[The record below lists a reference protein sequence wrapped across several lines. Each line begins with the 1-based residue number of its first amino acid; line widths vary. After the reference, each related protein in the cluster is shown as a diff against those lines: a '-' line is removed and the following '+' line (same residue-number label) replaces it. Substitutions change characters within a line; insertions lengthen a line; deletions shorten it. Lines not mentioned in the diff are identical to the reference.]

1 MKSNVDFDWKLKD
14 EEFKSRPKEEPEIA
28 FSPTPPAERWSV
40 LEAEEEQRRIQAE
53 KEAAEEK
60 SRKVAEMIKQDGA
73 IAFKAVGGQE
83 EAQKLRA
90 GSTYNRFNK
99 SLKRQYG
106 ALTALAAC
114 HSVVVA
120 YVIVYRRH
128 QLPVYRCGQRDKE
141 HIEA

>member
-1 MKSNVDFDWKLKD
+1 MGVFCYGVFIYGIDCREQEEHRDESGAVENPLKSML
-14 EEFKSRPKEEPEIA
+14 A
-28 FSPTPPAERWSV
+28 
-40 LEAEEEQRRIQAE
+40 L
-53 KEAAEEK
+53 
-60 SRKVAEMIKQDGA
+60 DGA

-90 GSTYNRFNK
+90 GSTRNRFNK

-120 YVIVYRRH
+120 YVIVYRRY
-128 QLPVYRCGQRDKE
+128 QLPVYGCGQRDKE